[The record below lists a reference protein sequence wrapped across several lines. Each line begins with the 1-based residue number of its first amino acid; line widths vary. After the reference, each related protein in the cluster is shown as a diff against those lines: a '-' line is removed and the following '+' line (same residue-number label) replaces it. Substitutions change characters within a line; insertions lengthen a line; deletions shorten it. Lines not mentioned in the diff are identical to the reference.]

1 MNTYKSKRN
10 VSPLAKLIGVAI
22 TAIVALPIAS
32 AVVALGVLLQGWAIH
47 LLWNWFIPPIFGLT
61 GLTIGQ
67 SIGLSLVVG
76 IFTSSPSTARDE
88 DRSAS
93 AFREVANPFI
103 YVLLG
108 WIVQMIIF

>member
-47 LLWNWFIPPIFGLT
+47 LLWNWFIPPHFWVDGFDHRAINWAF
-61 GLTIGQ
+61 IGCRD
-67 SIGLSLVVG
+67 LHVK
-76 IFTSSPSTARDE
+76 STC
-88 DRSAS
+88 
-93 AFREVANPFI
+93 
-103 YVLLG
+103 G
-108 WIVQMIIF
+108 